1 MNAGMK
7 NGINLLMI
15 LVLFISCV
23 QEKEDNNVLRRVE
36 ACMEL
41 FPDSALSLLSQIE
54 CPECMRGQQR
64 ADYALL
70 LTQAL
75 DKNYLD
81 NLQSDSLIMIAVE
94 YYKQEG
100 DKLKAGK
107 AYFYY
112 GKVMLLKERF
122 SDAMQAYLEA
132 SSLLEETRDYKVQ
145 GMVWEYIGYLNSVQG
160 LYENSIDNFK
170 HSIRYYEL
178 ASDRRRILYGYRNM
192 ARGYFSVHHNDSAG
206 WYAEKGLVLSDT
218 VSGMKASF
226 LHLLGLIANNEKRYP
241 QAIEYFS
248 NAMEVCDNL
257 NDKYRYSLS
266 LGRVYSEAGQKKK
279 AEDCFVSCINAT
291 NIFVSSGAYYYLA
304 DMHKKD
310 GNYLKAFLYKEKSDS
325 LLEVTRNA
333 ELQKQL
339 LDLQNKYEN
348 DKLILENKQIRLE
361 NEKQTYFYLFLFVFI
376 LGLGIIAFFLVRKRY
391 RTKLL
396 RNVEIIGNNNA
407 IINRYACRIAELENV
422 SLQERQAKQEEI
434 GILNRKILCLIA
446 ENKRVCENSSVDA
459 LFVLEELKQGNL
471 IISNMTIAERQHI
484 FDFLDLV
491 HANFITRLKQ
501 EFDLTKNELLLAALL
516 KVGFSNKQ
524 LMIVFDCEM
533 KSIYKNRQRLKADL
547 GLTKNDSLEQMVM
560 MY

>member
-1 MNAGMK
+1 M
-7 NGINLLMI
+7 
-15 LVLFISCV
+15 
-23 QEKEDNNVLRRVE
+23 
-36 ACMEL
+36 
-41 FPDSALSLLSQIE
+41 
-54 CPECMRGQQR
+54 
-64 ADYALL
+64 
-70 LTQAL
+70 
-75 DKNYLD
+75 
-81 NLQSDSLIMIAVE
+81 
-94 YYKQEG
+94 
-100 DKLKAGK
+100 
-107 AYFYY
+107 
-112 GKVMLLKERF
+112 
-122 SDAMQAYLEA
+122 
-132 SSLLEETRDYKVQ
+132 
-145 GMVWEYIGYLNSVQG
+145 
-160 LYENSIDNFK
+160 
-170 HSIRYYEL
+170 
-178 ASDRRRILYGYRNM
+178 
-192 ARGYFSVHHNDSAG
+192 
-206 WYAEKGLVLSDT
+206 
-218 VSGMKASF
+218 
-226 LHLLGLIANNEKRYP
+226 
-241 QAIEYFS
+241 
-248 NAMEVCDNL
+248 
-257 NDKYRYSLS
+257 
-266 LGRVYSEAGQKKK
+266 
-279 AEDCFVSCINAT
+279 
-291 NIFVSSGAYYYLA
+291 
-304 DMHKKD
+304 
-310 GNYLKAFLYKEKSDS
+310 KAFLYKEKSDS

-396 RNVEIIGNNNA
+396 RNVEIIENNNA

-422 SLQERQAKQEEI
+422 SLQECQAKQEEI

>member
-1 MNAGMK
+1 MRAMNAGMK

-81 NLQSDSLIMIAVE
+81 NLQ
-94 YYKQEG
+94 
-100 DKLKAGK
+100 
-107 AYFYY
+107 
-112 GKVMLLKERF
+112 
-122 SDAMQAYLEA
+122 
-132 SSLLEETRDYKVQ
+132 
-145 GMVWEYIGYLNSVQG
+145 
-160 LYENSIDNFK
+160 
-170 HSIRYYEL
+170 
-178 ASDRRRILYGYRNM
+178 
-192 ARGYFSVHHNDSAG
+192 
-206 WYAEKGLVLSDT
+206 
-218 VSGMKASF
+218 
-226 LHLLGLIANNEKRYP
+226 LLGLIANNEKRYP

-266 LGRVYSEAGQKKK
+266 LGRVYSEVGQKKK

-376 LGLGIIAFFLVRKRY
+376 LGLGIIAFFLV
-391 RTKLL
+391 
-396 RNVEIIGNNNA
+396 
-407 IINRYACRIAELENV
+407 C
-422 SLQERQAKQEEI
+422 S
-434 GILNRKILCLIA
+434 
-446 ENKRVCENSSVDA
+446 
-459 LFVLEELKQGNL
+459 
-471 IISNMTIAERQHI
+471 
-484 FDFLDLV
+484 
-491 HANFITRLKQ
+491 
-501 EFDLTKNELLLAALL
+501 
-516 KVGFSNKQ
+516 
-524 LMIVFDCEM
+524 
-533 KSIYKNRQRLKADL
+533 
-547 GLTKNDSLEQMVM
+547 
-560 MY
+560 

>member
-81 NLQSDSLIMIAVE
+81 SLQSDSLIMIAVE

-266 LGRVYSEAGQKKK
+266 LGRVYSEVGQKKK
-279 AEDCFVSCINAT
+279 TEDCFVSCINAT

>member
-266 LGRVYSEAGQKKK
+266 LGRVYSEVGQKKK
-279 AEDCFVSCINAT
+279 TEDCFVSCINAT

-422 SLQERQAKQEEI
+422 SLQERQAKKEEI

-547 GLTKNDSLEQMVM
+547 GLTKNDSLEQMIM

>member
-266 LGRVYSEAGQKKK
+266 LGRVYSEVGQKKK
-279 AEDCFVSCINAT
+279 TEDCFVSCINAT

-524 LMIVFDCEM
+524 LMIVFDCEK

>member
-23 QEKEDNNVLRRVE
+23 QEKEDDNVLSRVE

-41 FPDSALSLLSQIE
+41 FPDSALSLLSQID
-54 CPECMRGQQR
+54 CPECLRGQQR

-81 NLQSDSLIMIAVE
+81 SLQSDSLIMIAVE

-266 LGRVYSEAGQKKK
+266 LGRVYSEVGQKKK

-396 RNVEIIGNNNA
+396 RIVEIIGNNNA

-422 SLQERQAKQEEI
+422 SLQERQAKKEEI

>member
-1 MNAGMK
+1 M
-7 NGINLLMI
+7 
-15 LVLFISCV
+15 
-23 QEKEDNNVLRRVE
+23 
-36 ACMEL
+36 
-41 FPDSALSLLSQIE
+41 
-54 CPECMRGQQR
+54 
-64 ADYALL
+64 
-70 LTQAL
+70 
-75 DKNYLD
+75 
-81 NLQSDSLIMIAVE
+81 
-94 YYKQEG
+94 
-100 DKLKAGK
+100 
-107 AYFYY
+107 
-112 GKVMLLKERF
+112 
-122 SDAMQAYLEA
+122 
-132 SSLLEETRDYKVQ
+132 
-145 GMVWEYIGYLNSVQG
+145 
-160 LYENSIDNFK
+160 
-170 HSIRYYEL
+170 
-178 ASDRRRILYGYRNM
+178 
-192 ARGYFSVHHNDSAG
+192 
-206 WYAEKGLVLSDT
+206 
-218 VSGMKASF
+218 
-226 LHLLGLIANNEKRYP
+226 
-241 QAIEYFS
+241 
-248 NAMEVCDNL
+248 
-257 NDKYRYSLS
+257 
-266 LGRVYSEAGQKKK
+266 GRVYFEVSEKKK
-279 AEDCFVSCINAT
+279 AADCFFSCMYAT
-291 NIFVSSGAYYYLA
+291 NIFVSYGAYYYLA
-304 DMHKKD
+304 DKHKKN

-422 SLQERQAKQEEI
+422 SLQERQAKKEEI

-547 GLTKNDSLEQMVM
+547 GLTKNDSLEQMIM

>member
-23 QEKEDNNVLRRVE
+23 QEKEDDNVLSRVE

-41 FPDSALSLLSQIE
+41 FPDSALSLLSQID
-54 CPECMRGQQR
+54 CPECLRGQQR

-81 NLQSDSLIMIAVE
+81 SLQSDSLIMIAVE

-178 ASDRRRILYGYRNM
+178 ASDRRRILYGYRNT

-266 LGRVYSEAGQKKK
+266 LGRVYSEVGQKKK
-279 AEDCFVSCINAT
+279 TEDCFVSCINAT

-422 SLQERQAKQEEI
+422 SLQERQAKKEEI

-547 GLTKNDSLEQMVM
+547 GLTKNDSLEQMIM

>member
-23 QEKEDNNVLRRVE
+23 QEKEDDNVLSRVE

-41 FPDSALSLLSQIE
+41 FPDSALSLLSQID
-54 CPECMRGQQR
+54 CPECLRGQQR

-81 NLQSDSLIMIAVE
+81 SLQSDSLIMIAVE

-266 LGRVYSEAGQKKK
+266 LGRVYSEVGQKKK
-279 AEDCFVSCINAT
+279 TEDCFVSCINAT

-547 GLTKNDSLEQMVM
+547 GLTKNDSLEQMIM

>member
-23 QEKEDNNVLRRVE
+23 QEKEDDNVLSRVE

-41 FPDSALSLLSQIE
+41 FPDSALSLLSQID
-54 CPECMRGQQR
+54 CPECLRGQQR

-81 NLQSDSLIMIAVE
+81 SLQSDSLIMIAVE

-266 LGRVYSEAGQKKK
+266 LGRVYSEVGQKKK
-279 AEDCFVSCINAT
+279 AEDCFVFCINAT

-422 SLQERQAKQEEI
+422 SLQERQAKKEEI

-547 GLTKNDSLEQMVM
+547 GLTKNDSLEQMIM

>member
-23 QEKEDNNVLRRVE
+23 QEKEDDNVLSRVE

-41 FPDSALSLLSQIE
+41 FPDSALSLLSQID
-54 CPECMRGQQR
+54 CPECLRGQQR

-81 NLQSDSLIMIAVE
+81 SLQSDSLIMIAVE

-266 LGRVYSEAGQKKK
+266 LGRVYYEVGQKKK

-547 GLTKNDSLEQMVM
+547 GLTKNDSLEQMIM

>member
-23 QEKEDNNVLRRVE
+23 QEKEDDNVLSRVE

-41 FPDSALSLLSQIE
+41 FPDSALSLLSQID
-54 CPECMRGQQR
+54 CPECLRGQQR

-81 NLQSDSLIMIAVE
+81 SLQSDSLIMIAVE

-266 LGRVYSEAGQKKK
+266 LGRVYSEVGQKKK
-279 AEDCFVSCINAT
+279 TEDCFVSCINAT

-376 LGLGIIAFFLVRKRY
+376 LVLGIIAFFLVRKRY

-422 SLQERQAKQEEI
+422 SLQERQAKKEEI

>member
-257 NDKYRYSLS
+257 NDKYRYSLT
-266 LGRVYSEAGQKKK
+266 LGRVYSEEGQKKK

>member
-23 QEKEDNNVLRRVE
+23 QEKEDNNVLSRVE

-41 FPDSALSLLSQIE
+41 FPDSALSLLSQID
-54 CPECMRGQQR
+54 CPECLRGQQR

-81 NLQSDSLIMIAVE
+81 SLQSDSLIMIAVE

-266 LGRVYSEAGQKKK
+266 LGRVCSEVGQKKK

>member
-266 LGRVYSEAGQKKK
+266 LGRVYSEVGQKKK
-279 AEDCFVSCINAT
+279 AEDCFVTCINAT

-396 RNVEIIGNNNA
+396 RNVEIILNYIA
-407 IINRYACRIAELENV
+407 IINIYACRIAELENV
-422 SLQERQAKQEEI
+422 SLQERQAKKEEI

-547 GLTKNDSLEQMVM
+547 GLTKNDSLEQMIM